1 MKIQADSWG
10 GGCDEAVIYLLGQI
24 PLRISSLTDSEGA
37 TGTGQHVS
45 APDLPQGTKYFKTA
59 RSFKTKKRK
68 NIQCKKNR
76 HPVQSTEP
84 QIT

>member
-1 MKIQADSWG
+1 MKIKADSWG

-37 TGTGQHVS
+37 TGTRQHVS

-59 RSFKTKKRK
+59 RFLKTKKRK
-68 NIQCKKNR
+68 NIEYKKKQTSSSNN
-76 HPVQSTEP
+76 
-84 QIT
+84 